1 MVTMLR
7 RAVGLSALI
16 LAGVV
21 VATIGSGGYRSMG
34 YLGVV
39 FALVLVASGG
49 LFAKAWQGWTGFGGY
64 AAAWVLATF
73 FFAQRGPGGSV
84 LIPADDLKA
93 SLWVY
98 GGAVVMSI
106 VAAIPPS
113 ALVGRDVAS

>member
-7 RAVGLSALI
+7 RAVGLIALTM
-16 LAGVV
+16 AGAV

-39 FALVLVASGG
+39 FALILVGAAG
-49 LFAKAWQGWTGFGGY
+49 LFAKAWQGWAGFASY

-98 GGAVVMSI
+98 GGAVVMAL
-106 VAAIPPS
+106 VAAIPPYV
-113 ALVGRDVAS
+113 LVGRDVAS